1 MDIEKIEQP
10 QAVHQNVS
18 SPGSKVML
26 EKSIEIGCTTAKEE
40 QLGLRIGMNLVWKPL
55 PVLNCQTRRGHGA
68 HERLKKAVMGL
79 VAAYAGGCLKLSQIP
94 DEFRKGNGR
103 RTALIACA
111 TSEA

>member
-40 QLGLRIGMNLVWKPL
+40 QFGVRISMNIVRKPL
-55 PVLNCQTRRGHGA
+55 PMLNCQTRRGHGA

-79 VAAYAGGCLKLSQIP
+79 VAVCAGGCLKLAQIP

-103 RTALIACA
+103 RAAVITCA